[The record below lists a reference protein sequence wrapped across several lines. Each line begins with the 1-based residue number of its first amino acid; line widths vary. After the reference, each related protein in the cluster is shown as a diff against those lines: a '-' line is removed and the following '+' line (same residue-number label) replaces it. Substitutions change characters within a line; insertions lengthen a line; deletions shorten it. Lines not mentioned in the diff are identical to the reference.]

1 MDEILT
7 VREVAEYLK
16 LSRTTVWRWCNEGK
30 LPAFKVGRGWRIH
43 RSEVQKIVGQ
53 NFVGVEQ
60 AKDGGTKRGL
70 APSSTGD
77 SRSDPQKSTEV
88 L

>member
-30 LPAFKVGRGWRIH
+30 IQAFKVGRGWRIH
-43 RSEVQKIVGQ
+43 RSEVERIVGR
-53 NFVGVEQ
+53 NLNVIGD
-60 AKDGGTKRGL
+60 AGDKDLQETY
-70 APSSTGD
+70 
-77 SRSDPQKSTEV
+77 V
-88 L
+88 